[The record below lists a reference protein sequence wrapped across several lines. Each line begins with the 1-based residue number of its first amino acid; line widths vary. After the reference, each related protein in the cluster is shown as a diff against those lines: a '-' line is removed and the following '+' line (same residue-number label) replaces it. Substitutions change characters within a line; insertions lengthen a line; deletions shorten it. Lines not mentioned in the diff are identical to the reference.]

1 MLAMEL
7 KTRELFVWQQAHVCQ
22 HIEQHRKVSKT
33 ENLQGAFF
41 GIIYIK
47 NWGNNSEKGFT
58 SSFDAPCILT
68 NTGAAPK
75 KQTQDSNLNE
85 WVSYH

>member
-1 MLAMEL
+1 MFLN
-7 KTRELFVWQQAHVCQ
+7 FVRNLNV
-22 HIEQHRKVSKT
+22 HIEQHGKVSKT

-58 SSFDAPCILT
+58 SFFDAPCILT
-68 NTGAAPK
+68 NRGAVPK